1 MKITRTNVG
10 SSKGMFLRCIVKVL
24 CKESENVDTLWK
36 EMTTHI
42 RKVAIEVF
50 GVTRENKREPKNT
63 WWRND
68 DVQKTISER
77 KECYKYLHHNRSDEN
92 IQKYKETRRNTKK
105 TMSEARGQIY
115 AEMYWKLDT
124 KEGENDVY
132 KMTKLWERKIRDFN
146 QVKCIKDE
154 VYRFLVKGDEI
165 KNRWREYFNKLFN
178 DESEKTAIK
187 YDDSVDDINR
197 RFVQRI

>member
-1 MKITRTNVG
+1 VFKDKV
-10 SSKGMFLRCIVKVL
+10 IVKVL

-92 IQKYKETRRNTKK
+92 IQNYKETRRNTKK

-115 AEMYWKLDT
+115 AEMY
-124 KEGENDVY
+124 
-132 KMTKLWERKIRDFN
+132 
-146 QVKCIKDE
+146 
-154 VYRFLVKGDEI
+154 
-165 KNRWREYFNKLFN
+165 
-178 DESEKTAIK
+178 
-187 YDDSVDDINR
+187 
-197 RFVQRI
+197 